1 MIDASLKSNILDIF
15 GDLAL
20 GQEDRERFS
29 RYVDAIWAQCIEERA
44 FGYSAHYEAL
54 VPSMPRIYRMI
65 RPLVE
70 HEDQLKRLF
79 SATPN
84 ILRWIPYTSEEGY
97 LGYTHHLILTPL
109 QHRVEQSDSFED
121 FIAGFDRPHPVTVC
135 SECGRD
141 MTVKKLAHGV
151 SLSCSCGFSVVC

>member
-1 MIDASLKSNILDIF
+1 MIDASLKSSILDIF

-20 GQEDRERFS
+20 GQEDRERFG
-29 RYVDAIWAQCIEERA
+29 RHVDAMWAQCIEERA

-54 VPSMPRIYRMI
+54 VQSMPTIYRMI

-84 ILRWIPYTSEEGY
+84 ILKWIPYTSEEGY
-97 LGYTHHLILTPL
+97 LGYTHHLILSPL
-109 QHRVEQSDSFED
+109 QNRVERSASLDD
-121 FIAGFDRPHPVTVC
+121 FVAGFERPDRVTVC
-135 SECGRD
+135 PECGRD
-141 MTVKKLAHGV
+141 TSTTKLDYGV
-151 SLSCSCGFSVVC
+151 RLSCSCGFSVVC